1 MILESPYKGD
11 VKKNLRYARACLRDS
26 LLRGESPLASHP
38 LFTQEGVL
46 DDNLPEERHL
56 GIEAGLAWGTKAEAT
71 VVYEDLG
78 WSSGMRLGVERARQ
92 QGRPVEIRKLPPPV
106 LERALSPSF
115 LGPLLWLRGLCRG
128 LGLRL

>member
-26 LLRGESPLASHP
+26 LLRGESPLASHL
-38 LFTQEGVL
+38 LFTQKGVL
-46 DDNLPEERHL
+46 DDNLPDERIV
-56 GIEAGLAWGTKAEAT
+56 GIEAGLAWGAKADAT

-78 WSSGMRLGVERARQ
+78 WSEGMRLGVDRARQ
-92 QGRPVEIRKLPPPV
+92 QGRPVEVRRLPPETLNQV
-106 LERALSPSF
+106 LAPL
-115 LGPLLWLRGLCRG
+115 LLVPLLWLRGVGRG